1 MLVLRGVSKKFG
13 DMQALHPTDLVLARG
28 KTTALLG
35 PSGCGKSTLLRII
48 VGLLGSD
55 SGSLLFDGAEITPKN
70 LIEVRRKMGY
80 VIQDGGLFPHL
91 SIRGNVTLM
100 ARYLGWDK
108 RRIDERFLELANLT
122 HLPPASY
129 ERFPT
134 QISGGQRQRV
144 SLMRALFLD
153 PDLILLDE
161 PMGALD
167 PLIRS
172 ELQADLRKIFSSLAK
187 TVVMVTHD
195 IAEAGFL
202 ADTLVLFKAGRI
214 AQQGSLEDLVQRPAE
229 KFVSDFI
236 NAQRSP
242 LETLSTESISTAKLS
257 PELAGEAGGKT

>member
-1 MLVLRGVSKKFG
+1 MLQLRGVSKKFG
-13 DMQALHPTDLVLARG
+13 PMQALHPTDLTLARG

-48 VGLLGSD
+48 VGLIETDTGSIH
-55 SGSLLFDGAEITPKN
+55 FDGALVTPQN
-70 LIEVRRKMGY
+70 LVEVRRKMGY

-91 SIRGNVTLM
+91 SIRANVTLM
-100 ARYLGWDK
+100 ARYLGWEK
-108 RRIDERFLELANLT
+108 GRIDERFSELARLT
-122 HLPPASY
+122 HLPAESY

-144 SLMRALFLD
+144 SMMRALFLD

-172 ELQADLRKIFSSLAK
+172 ELQADLRKIFTSLQK

-195 IAEAGFL
+195 IGEAGFL
-202 ADTLVLFKAGRI
+202 ADHLVLFKTGRI
-214 AQQGSLEDLVQRPAE
+214 AQQGSLEDLVHRPAE

-242 LETLSTESISTAKLS
+242 LEALSNLDVVAGMAS
-257 PELAGEAGGKT
+257 ELASEAGGQA

>member
-1 MLVLRGVSKKFG
+1 MLELRGVSKKFG
-13 DMQALHPTDLVLARG
+13 ALSALYPTDLVLERG

-48 VGLLGSD
+48 VGLIETDTGSI
-55 SGSLLFDGAEITPKN
+55 LFEGEEVTPRN
-70 LIEVRRKMGY
+70 LVEVRRKMGY

-91 SIRGNVTLM
+91 SIRANVTLM
-100 ARYLGWDK
+100 ARYLGWEQK
-108 RRIDERFLELANLT
+108 RIDERFLELARLT
-122 HLPPASY
+122 KLPPESHD
-129 ERFPT
+129 RFPT
-134 QISGGQRQRV
+134 QVSGGQKQRV

-153 PDLILLDE
+153 PALVLLDE

-172 ELQADLRKIFSSLAK
+172 ELQADLRKIFTSLHK

-195 IAEAGFL
+195 IGEAGFL
-202 ADTLVLFKAGRI
+202 ADNLVLFKTGRI

-229 KFVSDFI
+229 KFVSEFI

-242 LETLSTESISTAKLS
+242 LEALQ
-257 PELAGEAGGKT
+257 GGAL